1 MSDSLNME
9 ADAASGSCCAPG
21 EECAPEGGVSHASV
35 QAYYGAAAQ
44 APRAELCCPTS
55 YDASH
60 VDHIPEEVLA
70 ISYGC
75 GSPMGQ
81 AAPRKGDTVLDL
93 GSGGGIDCFIAA
105 RMVGSSGRVIGIDMT
120 DEMLARARGSARQVS
135 ANLGYDVVSFQKGL
149 LEAVPVGDGEV
160 DLVTSNCV
168 LNLSPDK
175 PKVFGEIFRILA
187 HGGRFVIS
195 DIVAGVPVPQEM
207 RDDTELW
214 GECISGALT
223 ERAFVQA
230 AEEAGFTGITL
241 TREYLWKQVNGIDFY
256 STTFRAWKYEK
267 SADCA
272 YVGQTAVYLGPG
284 REFTDD
290 EGHTFRRGEIVEI
303 CTDTAEKLAAE
314 PYKGMFE
321 VSGAEKKA
329 AAGGCC

>member
-1 MSDSLNME
+1 MSDPSNM
-9 ADAASGSCCAPG
+9 AAEPCCAPG
-21 EECAPEGGVSHASV
+21 TECAPEEANATVSHESV

-44 APRAELCCPTS
+44 APKAELCCPTS
-55 YDASH
+55 YDSSH

-81 AAPRKGDTVLDL
+81 AAPQPGDTVLDL

-105 RMVGSSGRVIGIDMT
+105 RMVGSSGKVIGVDMT
-120 DEMLARARGSARQVS
+120 DEMLARASRSAIQVS
-135 ANLGYDVVSFQKGL
+135 ANLGYDVVSFKKGL
-149 LEAVPVGDGEV
+149 LEAVPVADGEV

-175 PKVFGEIFRILA
+175 PKVFGEIHRILA

-195 DIVAGVPVPQEM
+195 DIVAGQDVPQDM
-207 RDDTELW
+207 RDNTELW

-230 AEEAGFTGITL
+230 AEAAGFTGLTL
-241 TREYLWKQVNGIDFY
+241 QREYLWKQVNGIDFY
-256 STTFRAWKYEK
+256 STTFRAWKYQK
-267 SADCA
+267 SADCN
-272 YVGQTAVYLGPG
+272 YVGQTAIYLGPG

-290 EGHTFRRGEIVEI
+290 DGHTYQRGEIVEV
-303 CTDTAEKLAAE
+303 CTDTAEQLAKA
-314 PYKGMFE
+314 PYQGMFE
-321 VSGAEKKA
+321 VSGVAKQA
-329 AAGGCC
+329 ASGCC